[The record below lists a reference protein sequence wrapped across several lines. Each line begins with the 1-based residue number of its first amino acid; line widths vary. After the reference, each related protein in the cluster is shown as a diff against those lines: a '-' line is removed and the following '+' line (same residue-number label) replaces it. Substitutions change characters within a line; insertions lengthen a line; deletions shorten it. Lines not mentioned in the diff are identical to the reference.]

1 MSDESA
7 RPQPPAGVSTKAAA
21 TKEASLLESASVVSL
36 AVAVSR
42 ITGLIRES
50 VLAWLFG
57 ASSTFDAYVLAYRIP
72 NLARD
77 LFAEGALSS
86 AFIPEFSRYLT
97 TKTNEEARELSNVTG
112 TLLILIV
119 GAIVILGIIFT
130 PWFVNV
136 FAPGYH
142 AIPGKWELAVRLART
157 MFPFLLLLALAAQAQ
172 GILNASHRFGVPAVS
187 SAVFNLGSVFFGLAL
202 GYWFGPRLG
211 ISTVEGMAIGV
222 VCGGVAQLLFQLPS
236 VWRAGFAWRPCWNP
250 QHEGVRR
257 ILTLMGPALIGSA
270 SVHLNLLVNTNLAAG
285 IRDTAGHVING
296 PVSWLAYSFRFMQL
310 PIGLFGVALGSAMLP
325 RIARSAAQ
333 GDLAQFRDTLSR
345 ALVSTL
351 LLTIPSSVGLAILG
365 DSMIGLVFERGHF
378 TRFDTH
384 QTALALS
391 CYALGLAGFS
401 ALKLLA
407 PAFYALGD
415 SRTPMFVSLASVGVN
430 FVVATTLVRV
440 IGLGHAG
447 LALSTSVVSWFSGLA
462 LLTLIRGRIGGV
474 RGRQLLVA
482 VLKIC
487 VASAIMGAA
496 CYALVHAT
504 SSALGGIKL
513 RRIVNLITGIPLGA
527 AVWFVA
533 ASALRIPEL
542 GEARDL
548 VSSRLFPSRTRPNS

>member
-1 MSDESA
+1 VS
-7 RPQPPAGVSTKAAA
+7 RRRTPASIRAAGHPIR
-21 TKEASLLESASVVSL
+21 ECSLLESAGIVSL
-36 AVAVSR
+36 AVFASR

-57 ASSTFDAYVLAYRIP
+57 ASGAFDAYVLAYRIP

-97 TKTNEEARELSNVTG
+97 TKSHEEARELSNVTS

-119 GAIVILGIIFT
+119 SAVVVLGIIFT
-130 PWFVNV
+130 PQFVNL

-187 SAVFNLGSVFFGLAL
+187 SAIFNLGSIFFGLTL
-202 GYWFGPRLG
+202 GYWFGPQLG
-211 ISTVEGMAIGV
+211 ISVIEGMAIGV
-222 VCGGVAQLLFQLPS
+222 VFGGIAQLLFQLPS
-236 VWRAGFAWRPCWNP
+236 VWRAGFAWRPRWNP
-250 QHEGVRR
+250 QHEGFRR

-285 IRDTAGHVING
+285 IRDAAGHVING

-310 PIGLFGVALGSAMLP
+310 PIGLFGVAMGSAMLP
-325 RIARSAAQ
+325 RIARNAAQ
-333 GDLAQFRDTLSR
+333 GNLGQFRDTLSR

-365 DSMIGLVFERGHF
+365 DSMIGLIFERGRF
-378 TRFDTH
+378 TPFDTQ

-391 CYALGLAGFS
+391 CYAAGLAGFS

-415 SRTPMFVSLASVGVN
+415 SRTPMFVSMASVAVN
-430 FVVATTLVRV
+430 FVIATSLVRFV
-440 IGLGHAG
+440 GLGHAG
-447 LALSTSVVSWFSGLA
+447 LALSTSAVSWFSGLA
-462 LLTLIRGRIGGV
+462 LLALIRGRIGGV
-474 RGRQLLVA
+474 RGRQLFLA
-482 VLKIC
+482 VLKISL
-487 VASAIMGAA
+487 ASAIMAAA

-504 SSALGGIKL
+504 AAAIPGIRL
-513 RRIVNLITGIPLGA
+513 RRVVNLAAGIPLGA
-527 AVWFVA
+527 TVWFLS

-542 GEARDL
+542 SEARHL
-548 VSSRLFPSRTRPNS
+548 ISSRLFPAEEHFLIEE